1 MISMEAIAWVRKYF
15 SDLYEFNNLVLVIKI
30 GITTIMLISI
40 IVHIKNQ
47 LLVDSSIIV
56 LKISEVN
63 IIWVHD
69 FLNIKKR
76 T

>member
-63 IIWVHD
+63 II
-69 FLNIKKR
+69 
-76 T
+76 